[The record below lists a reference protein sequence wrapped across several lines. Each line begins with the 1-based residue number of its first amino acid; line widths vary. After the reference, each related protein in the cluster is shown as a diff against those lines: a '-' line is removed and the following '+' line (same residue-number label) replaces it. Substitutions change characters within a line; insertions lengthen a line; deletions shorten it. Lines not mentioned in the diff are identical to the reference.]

1 MDTVG
6 SSHSSG
12 NASELPPGTQLL
24 KGKVVVIG
32 EYSVGKTSLSNRFV
46 LQHCP
51 QKTEPT
57 IGAAFQLRTILLPGT
72 NQAVRLEIWDTAGS
86 ERYRSLMPMY
96 YRDASAAVVCY
107 DTCNGRSFERI
118 TSWIDDF
125 RKSAEQSDTNPN
137 PLVLLVGTKSD
148 LAAQGKREIQTA
160 IAQEFARQEG
170 LVHMETSAKLNENV
184 TEVFLA
190 AAQHIVKEAKEAQAL
205 EKERIQHQGHHANA
219 ARVGGSGRPSPKVDL
234 RDEPGRRRRGDDS
247 DNSRCGSC

>member
-1 MDTVG
+1 MDGVG
-6 SSHSSG
+6 SS
-12 NASELPPGTQLL
+12 SELPPGTQLL

-57 IGAAFQLRTILLPGT
+57 IGAAFQLRTILIPGT
-72 NQAVRLEIWDTAGS
+72 SQAVRLEIWDTAGS

-96 YRDASAAVVCY
+96 YRDASAAIVCY
-107 DTCNGRSFERI
+107 DTCNARSFDRV

-125 RKSAEQSDTNPN
+125 RKSAEQSDTNPH
-137 PLVLLVGTKSD
+137 PLIILAGTKSD

-160 IAQEFARQEG
+160 IAQEFAKQEG
-170 LVHMETSAKLNENV
+170 LVHLETSAKLNENV

-190 AAQHIVKEAKEAQAL
+190 AAQHIVKEVKESQAL
-205 EKERIQHQGHHANA
+205 EKDRLQHQGQHASGG
-219 ARVGGSGRPSPKVDL
+219 ARGANGRPSAKVDL
-234 RDEPGRRRRGDDS
+234 REDSSRRRRNNDHDGGG
-247 DNSRCGSC
+247 GSCRC